1 MKHPFLRPLSIAGA
15 ALALTLFL
23 PACSAK
29 KAAPPTMPPPEVLV
43 TDVKQ
48 EDVPIYNEFVG
59 TLQGSVNASIQA
71 RVSGNLME
79 QHYKEGSV
87 VQKGDRLFSIDARP
101 FKAALAKAKAALAE
115 AQASER
121 QTSLTA
127 ERNTDLFK
135 RKAVSEQER
144 DNAVQAN
151 LAAKA
156 QVEAQRALV
165 DQAELDLEFTRITAP
180 VSGIAG
186 IARTQVGDLVGPTT
200 GVLTTVSTVDPI
212 KAYFT
217 VSEQAYVEYVKRYS
231 DPAKRSE
238 HEKQLQMQ
246 LILADGSVYSEKGE
260 LFATDREVDVRTGA
274 LRIAATFPNPHH
286 TLRPGQF
293 ARVRVLSEVR
303 ENALMVPQRAVTE
316 LQGLYQLA
324 VIVPD
329 NVVSIR
335 PVKVGQRIGSMW
347 IIEDGLKPGDR
358 VVVEGVQKVRDGAPV
373 VANPWTPPEAK
384 TEPGTQSAALSR

>member
-1 MKHPFLRPLSIAGA
+1 
-15 ALALTLFL
+15 
-23 PACSAK
+23 
-29 KAAPPTMPPPEVLV
+29 MPPPEVLV
-43 TDVKQ
+43 TEVTQK
-48 EDVPIYNEFVG
+48 DVPIYNEFVG

-87 VQKGDRLFSIDARP
+87 VQKGDLLFSIDARP

-121 QTSLTA
+121 QTWLTA

-186 IARTQVGDLVGPTT
+186 IARAQVGDLVGPST

-217 VSEQAYVEYVKRYS
+217 VSEQAYVEYMKRYS
-231 DPAKRSE
+231 DPVKREE
-238 HEKQLQMQ
+238 HEKQIQME
-246 LILADGSVYSEKGE
+246 LVLADGSVYSEKGE

-274 LRIAATFPNPHH
+274 LRIAATFPNPYNI
-286 TLRPGQF
+286 LRPGQF
-293 ARVRVLSEVR
+293 ARVRVRSEVK
-303 ENALMVPQRAVTE
+303 EGALLVPQRAVTE

-324 VIVPD
+324 VVTPD
-329 NVVSIR
+329 NIASIR
-335 PVKVGQRIGSMW
+335 PVKVGERIGSMW
-347 IIEDGLKPGDR
+347 LIEDGLKPDDR
-358 VVVEGVQKVRDGAPV
+358 VVVEGVQKVRDGTPV
-373 VANPWTPPEAK
+373 VAKPWTPPVSP
-384 TEPGTQSAALSR
+384 TESGSKSAALSR

>member
-1 MKHPFLRPLSIAGA
+1 
-15 ALALTLFL
+15 
-23 PACSAK
+23 
-29 KAAPPTMPPPEVLV
+29 MPPPEVLV
-43 TDVKQ
+43 TEVKQ
-48 EDVPIYNEFVG
+48 QDVPIHNEFVG

-71 RVSGNLME
+71 RVSGNLIE

-87 VQKGDRLFSIDARP
+87 VEKGDLLFTIDPRP

-127 ERNTDLFK
+127 ERNVDLYK

-144 DNAVQAN
+144 DNAVQSH

-186 IARTQVGDLVGPTT
+186 IARAQVGDLVGPST

-217 VSEQAYVEYVKRYS
+217 VSEQAYVEYMKRYS

-238 HEKQLQMQ
+238 HEKRLQME

-274 LRIAATFPNPHH
+274 LRIAATFPNPYNL
-286 TLRPGQF
+286 LRPGQF
-293 ARVRVLSEVR
+293 ARVRVRSEVK
-303 ENALMVPQRAVTE
+303 ENALLVPQRAVTE
-316 LQGLYQLA
+316 LQGMYQLA
-324 VIVPD
+324 VVSPE
-329 NVVSIR
+329 NVASIR

-347 IIEDGLKPGDR
+347 IIESGIKPNEQ

-373 VANPWTPPEAK
+373 AAKPWTLPPPQGESA
-384 TEPGTQSAALSR
+384 PQAAALSR

>member
-1 MKHPFLRPLSIAGA
+1 MKLAPFSPLPWAA
-15 ALALTLFL
+15 TALAATLL
-23 PACSAK
+23 LQACSPK
-29 KAAPPTMPPPEVLV
+29 KAGPPQMPPPEVLV

-48 EDVPIYNEFVG
+48 EDVPIFNEFVG

-87 VQKGDRLFSIDARP
+87 VKKGDLLFSIDSRP
-101 FKAALAKAKAALAE
+101 FKAALARAKAALAE

-127 ERNTDLFK
+127 ERNTDLYK

-186 IARTQVGDLVGPTT
+186 IARTQVGDLVGPST

-231 DPAKRSE
+231 DPRNAASTRSNC
-238 HEKQLQMQ
+238 KW
-246 LILADGSVYSEKGE
+246 S
-260 LFATDREVDVRTGA
+260 
-274 LRIAATFPNPHH
+274 
-286 TLRPGQF
+286 
-293 ARVRVLSEVR
+293 
-303 ENALMVPQRAVTE
+303 
-316 LQGLYQLA
+316 
-324 VIVPD
+324 
-329 NVVSIR
+329 
-335 PVKVGQRIGSMW
+335 
-347 IIEDGLKPGDR
+347 
-358 VVVEGVQKVRDGAPV
+358 
-373 VANPWTPPEAK
+373 
-384 TEPGTQSAALSR
+384 